1 MVNPEGEVVG
11 FIDIGTNSI
20 HLLISRF
27 DPEYGVTPIFQDKE
41 SVRMGRSLYSTGRFD
56 QDTISKASITVTRF
70 ARTSREM
77 GAEKIIAM
85 ATDRASKVSLFVDI
99 LLFFISF

>member
-41 SVRMGRSLYSTGRFD
+41 SVRMGRSLLMPRSELSSLSSMEPEPV
-56 QDTISKASITVTRF
+56 TIA
-70 ARTSREM
+70 ATS
-77 GAEKIIAM
+77 A
-85 ATDRASKVSLFVDI
+85 
-99 LLFFISF
+99 FISFS